1 MQGLPRA
8 ERRQTRR
15 TCQPI
20 EDQELE
26 RNVGPRRG
34 PAEQLQIVGGGA
46 HRLAFV
52 AEALCLLRER
62 DGEGQL
68 AGARLA
74 LRERYR
80 VVKPAIAHVSTG
92 CDVLA
97 LPQNVWTEFRH
108 ALRPSPELNIG
119 SPHPAFV
126 PVEHHPPMEPP
137 PLWPP
142 APPHRPQANIP

>member
-1 MQGLPRA
+1 MQGVPRA

-26 RNVGPRRG
+26 RNVGRG
-34 PAEQLQIVGGGA
+34 RGTAEQLQIVGDVA

-62 DGEGQL
+62 DGERQL

-119 SPHPAFV
+119 SPHPAFLRV
-126 PVEHHPPMEPP
+126 VQQRLMELGR
-137 PLWPP
+137 LWRGGRLDQGEDTTP
-142 APPHRPQANIP
+142 